1 MKAKD
6 EWVPIVDNWGKV
18 RYLKHKACNTT
29 VDVKLK
35 DRYKR
40 CPNCGVEM
48 QTSALEAY
56 NRRREKRHGYTR
68 IGTKGIMGVPL

>member
-6 EWVPIVDNWGKV
+6 EWMPIVDNWGKV

-48 QTSALEAY
+48 QTSVLEAY
-56 NRRREKRHGYTR
+56 NRRREKKTWLHEV
-68 IGTKGIMGVPL
+68 GTKGIMMIPL

>member
-6 EWVPIVDNWGKV
+6 EWMPIVDNWGKV

-40 CPNCGVEM
+40 CPN
-48 QTSALEAY
+48 
-56 NRRREKRHGYTR
+56 
-68 IGTKGIMGVPL
+68 